1 MENMSQEDIQN
12 MMKEMDNMDPAQM
25 AAASK
30 EALKDV
36 KQALAEGSMT
46 KADVAEFE
54 KAMGM
59 DIKEMVKMMDNGQLD
74 KAKLKQLGPE
84 MEEFLDIFRQL
95 AKIK

>member
-74 KAKLKQLGPE
+74 KAKLKQLEPE